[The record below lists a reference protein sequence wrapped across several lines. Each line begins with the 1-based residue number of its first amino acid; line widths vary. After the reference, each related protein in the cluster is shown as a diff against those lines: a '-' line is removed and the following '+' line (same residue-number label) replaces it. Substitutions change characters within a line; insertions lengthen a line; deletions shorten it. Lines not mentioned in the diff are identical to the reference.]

1 MSLCKVCQK
10 ELYSGNKSGFCAPC
24 WNVSDEK
31 KAKASAAAKRNWQ
44 KPELR
49 AIYIEQGT
57 KNVTRPDVVAKRKEA
72 VQAKR
77 TWEIARKAITPEI
90 ADKAIQ
96 RGTETKMAHIP
107 REYRAEYRKL
117 TRTMRYSAAEAS
129 AMIAEQHEKDMAA
142 FRRRVEGAVLQG
154 HRNYLAEMA
163 E

>member
-10 ELYSGNKSGFCAPC
+10 ELYSGNKSGYCAPC

-72 VQAKR
+72 VRAKR
-77 TWEIARKAITPEI
+77 TWEIAQKAITPEI
-90 ADKAIQ
+90 IAKSLHYSKEA
-96 RGTETKMAHIP
+96 KLAHIP

-117 TRTMRYSAAEAS
+117 TRTLRYSAAEAS
-129 AMIAEQHEKDMAA
+129 AMIAEQHAKDIAA
-142 FRRRVEGAVLQG
+142 FRKKLLNVA
-154 HRNYLAEMA
+154 
-163 E
+163 